1 MICRVCQVDVS
12 GDTCAEPCA
21 IVATGAYVLMLNCGC
36 GASLAFVMMLSE
48 SEALQRHAEERRYQE
63 HREAMSALSEA
74 RKSGAAFSVLRRLE
88 QREEQLSYA
97 E

>member
-1 MICRVCQVDVS
+1 VICRCCQAEVCGGAS
-12 GDTCAEPCA
+12 AEAQA
-21 IVATGAYVLMLNCGC
+21 IVATGAYVLMVNCGC

-48 SEALQRHAEERRYQE
+48 PEALQRHAEERRYQE
-63 HREAMSALSEA
+63 HREAMSALTEA